1 MGHIELAAPVSHIW
15 YFKGIPSR
23 MGLAL
28 DMSPRSLE
36 EIIYFA
42 SYVVTDPGD
51 TPLEKKQLLSEKEYR
66 SYREKYGYAF
76 PCRHGCRS
84 C

>member
-1 MGHIELAAPVSHIW
+1 
-15 YFKGIPSR
+15 

-42 SYVVTDPGD
+42 SYVVTDPGE
-51 TPLEKKQLLSEKEYR
+51 TPLEKNSLLSEKEYR
-66 SYREKYGYAF
+66 SYREKYGYGFHAGMGAEAVKNCF
-76 PCRHGCRS
+76 KTLT
-84 C
+84 